1 MPNAD
6 TRDLSNRRR
15 RWYLGIQSKKDPAHV
30 MNEVY
35 KAMQSLHCVW
45 HQVNNYRVLCLWTY
59 TSGMSSANSPSLQST
74 SQSADSSQVSFPCP
88 CRMIVPA
95 RNVALWL
102 LFSLFFFFFFRF
114 FEYLCGLL
122 WVCFRSAIF
131 SRFYCTFKNL
141 LVSNVFLFL
150 KYIFILNIENIIY
163 LLFNN

>member
-102 LFSLFFFFFFRF
+102 LFSYFRT
-114 FEYLCGLL
+114 CGLL

-131 SRFYCTFKNL
+131 TRFYCTFKNL
-141 LVSNVFLFL
+141 LVSFLPFCFVWKCIL
-150 KYIFILNIENIIY
+150 FAVLLILYYKFIVCMY
-163 LLFNN
+163 MV